1 MEVEAVKNKK
11 MTAQEAVC
19 MVLIMLAMLMAGVWR
34 TDISKG
40 QLAVIRPALLV
51 LGCAGA
57 AVILAGLRL
66 AAQ

>member
-1 MEVEAVKNKK
+1 MKNKK